1 MNNLPSRPGEVF
13 YIIRRTPYSE
23 SILSTKA
30 VICEQSY
37 MRWGRRKSQYR
48 LVDIDNG
55 EILDFKAQ
63 TFSEMLDFVEGC
75 ICKWMSSDVDCKR
88 MLAAH
93 GF

>member
-37 MRWGRRKSQYR
+37 MRWGVENPS
-48 LVDIDNG
+48 ID
-55 EILDFKAQ
+55 
-63 TFSEMLDFVEGC
+63 
-75 ICKWMSSDVDCKR
+75 
-88 MLAAH
+88 
-93 GF
+93 